1 MPVLVRVRVRA
12 SVCVRTVSASAR
24 VHLRVRMRARVHVH
38 VSSADTPD
46 SMTELRREL
55 GSCWQPNIHET
66 SHMHAAAG
74 NSVVH
79 RANMLPPARYSTV
92 IRTCIML
99 YTYLHYAHL
108 FHKDYTRKV
117 VL

>member
-1 MPVLVRVRVRA
+1 VLVRVRVRA

-74 NSVVH
+74 NS
-79 RANMLPPARYSTV
+79 RCPPCKHATARTLQY
-92 IRTCIML
+92 C
-99 YTYLHYAHL
+99 YTYLHYAI
-108 FHKDYTRKV
+108 Y
-117 VL
+117 VLALCSPFP